1 MMSSDN
7 LSSNSSTWRL
17 FCSGSR
23 KMEYAGLN
31 WPGDVLSWLSIV
43 AIMISS
49 LLETFSVT
57 FLQRVIQFHGPLLF
71 CSELLLLRPPRR
83 GDVVVIHFCPNRS
96 AS

>member
-1 MMSSDN
+1 MMSSDH
-7 LSSNSSTWRL
+7 LCSNSSTWRL

-23 KMEYAGLN
+23 IMGYAGLN

-57 FLQRVIQFHGPLLF
+57 FLQRVIQFHGAF
-71 CSELLLLRPPRR
+71 ALLLGAPFVTPSPSGLSGCDPPL
-83 GDVVVIHFCPNRS
+83 PQPS